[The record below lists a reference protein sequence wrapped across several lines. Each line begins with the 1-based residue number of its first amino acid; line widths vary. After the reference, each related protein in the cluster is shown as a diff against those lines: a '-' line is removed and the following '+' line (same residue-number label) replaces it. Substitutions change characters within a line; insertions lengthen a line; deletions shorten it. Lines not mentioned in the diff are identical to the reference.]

1 MQSNIYD
8 VCIVGGLGHVGL
20 PLGIS
25 LASVGKKVVLYDINQ
40 KVGEVVLQGKMPF
53 IEVGA
58 EELLKKVLG
67 NKLFISSDKKVI
79 SDSYFVI
86 IVIGTPVDE
95 HLNPRFTIFKNFF
108 DEIIE
113 WIKDDQHII
122 LRSTVFPGTTEKIKA
137 HIESKGKLTKVSYC
151 PERIA
156 QGKAIEEIRNLP
168 QIVASSDENAQKE
181 AGELFLLLTKDILYL
196 EPIEAELAKLF
207 TNVWRY
213 IEFSI
218 SNQFYQI
225 ATQNGVDFYRIYNAI
240 TYHYPRTQ
248 GLPPAG
254 FAAGPC
260 LFKDTMQLAAFSN
273 NSFFIGHAAMLV
285 NEGLPNF
292 IIQRL
297 KERYSLKDKVVGI
310 LGMAFKANND
320 DKRESLSYKLKKIL
334 AIEAKKVLCSDV
346 YINGE
351 EFVSPSEIVNLSD
364 IIILATPH
372 KEYADLAI
380 DKSKVLV
387 DMWNFYGEGG
397 LF

>member
-1 MQSNIYD
+1 
-8 VCIVGGLGHVGL
+8 
-20 PLGIS
+20 
-25 LASVGKKVVLYDINQ
+25 
-40 KVGEVVLQGKMPF
+40 
-53 IEVGA
+53 
-58 EELLKKVLG
+58 
-67 NKLFISSDKKVI
+67 
-79 SDSYFVI
+79 
-86 IVIGTPVDE
+86 
-95 HLNPRFTIFKNFF
+95 
-108 DEIIE
+108 
-113 WIKDDQHII
+113 
-122 LRSTVFPGTTEKIKA
+122 
-137 HIESKGKLTKVSYC
+137 
-151 PERIA
+151 
-156 QGKAIEEIRNLP
+156 
-168 QIVASSDENAQKE
+168 
-181 AGELFLLLTKDILYL
+181 
-196 EPIEAELAKLF
+196 
-207 TNVWRY
+207 
-213 IEFSI
+213 
-218 SNQFYQI
+218 
-225 ATQNGVDFYRIYNAI
+225 
-240 TYHYPRTQ
+240 
-248 GLPPAG
+248 
-254 FAAGPC
+254 
-260 LFKDTMQLAAFSN
+260 
-273 NSFFIGHAAMLV
+273 MLV